1 MATATKR
8 KKKVGKTVT
17 FTKREGE
24 MVACAI
30 HAAIE
35 TIGYP
40 ECPKCAKSLDKAF
53 EKLLDTFFG
62 EGR

>member
-24 MVACAI
+24 MVMCAI
-30 HAAIE
+30 YAAVE

-40 ECPKCAKSLDKAF
+40 DCPKCAKALDKAAG
-53 EKLLDTFFG
+53 KLLETFYG
-62 EGR
+62 EER